1 MWGIQNSGDEGW
13 HWYLRVIQT
22 GMKSRMGFVLYI
34 KADGGDEALSAR
46 GQKGEPIHKYTGFLE
61 LLKP

>member
-1 MWGIQNSGDEGW
+1 
-13 HWYLRVIQT
+13 
-22 GMKSRMGFVLYI
+22 MGFVLYM
-34 KADGGDEALSAR
+34 KADESDEAISAR